1 MKENKEQAGGIMI
14 KEVIVV
20 EGKKDI
26 EAVHR
31 AVEAECIE
39 TGGFG
44 LQKYVLDKLE
54 QAYRKRGLIILTD
67 PDSAGERIR
76 RFLSER
82 FPAAKHAFVPRK
94 DASSPDD
101 IGIEQASPSAI
112 RLALERV
119 RYHEF
124 EPSQQFANT
133 DMLTFHLS
141 GVACA
146 GARRAALGAILGI
159 GYANAKT
166 FLYRLNHYGISR
178 KEFMAAL
185 GAMEENE

>member
-1 MKENKEQAGGIMI
+1 MI

-76 RFLSER
+76 RFLGDR
-82 FPAAKHAFVPRK
+82 FPAAKHAFVPQK

-101 IGIEQASPSAI
+101 IGIEQASPAAI

-124 EPSQQFANT
+124 EPISRFSNV
-133 DMLTFHLS
+133 DMMSFQLS
-141 GVACA
+141 GVPCS

-178 KEFMAAL
+178 EEFMAAL
-185 GAMEENE
+185 DGLEEQK